1 MAGWS
6 LSPKSGVEDSVR
18 IRKKVGRRP
27 ERLGI
32 VRMGVLDGYVSAG
45 ALQIDIRV
53 IRTDIRLWE
62 ALGCL
67 HTGPVGPG
75 HSK

>member
-1 MAGWS
+1 MYMS

-53 IRTDIRLWE
+53 TRTDIRLWE
-62 ALGCL
+62 ALSCL
-67 HTGPVGPG
+67 HTGPVGRW